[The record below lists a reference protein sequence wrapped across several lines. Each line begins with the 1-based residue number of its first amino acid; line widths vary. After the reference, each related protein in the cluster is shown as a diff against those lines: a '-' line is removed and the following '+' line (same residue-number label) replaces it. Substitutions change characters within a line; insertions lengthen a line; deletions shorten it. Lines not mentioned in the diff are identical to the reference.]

1 MGVHQM
7 AWFSYNSQTYQLV
20 EVSDFELPITDGV
33 TVSNTPLTKADIDKY
48 YTWDVAGGEFVARGV
63 SVLTKLDFLRRFT
76 TQERIAIREA
86 AKTDPIIFDA
96 MDLLNMATYVS
107 LTDQDTINLVGYLA
121 QQGVISSSR
130 VLEILT

>member
-20 EVSDFELPITDGV
+20 EVSDFELPIIDGV
-33 TVSNTPLTKADIDKY
+33 TVGNTTLTKADIDQH
-48 YTWDVAGGEFVARGV
+48 YTWDVARGDFVPRST

-86 AKTDPIIFDA
+86 AKTDPVIFDA

-121 QQGVISSSR
+121 LQGVVAQTR
-130 VLEILT
+130 VSEILA